1 MKTFDVAE
9 KASYS
14 KTTSRSPRIFAR
26 AKDKGSLKNNTI
38 SFKASCIL
46 LTDALLSNGHKVRE
60 LCLKLNV
67 FYSLVQMCLQ
77 IIDGTVLKVPRVSL
91 TDTVSKKLF
100 SDGTVLK
107 ALRVLLTDA
116 DIFASHT
123 LTTGMCLKRHAFLLT
138 HTDSS

>member
-1 MKTFDVAE
+1 MLEAQRV
-9 KASYS
+9 
-14 KTTSRSPRIFAR
+14 
-26 AKDKGSLKNNTI
+26 
-38 SFKASCIL
+38 L
-46 LTDALLSNGHKVRE
+46 LTDADVLANYR
-60 LCLKLNV
+60 
-67 FYSLVQMCLQ
+67 
-77 IIDGTVLKVPRVSL
+77 DGTVLKVPRVSL